1 MLMDSLMEN
10 PIAKIAQENNAE
22 IIVEDLFLINQLM
35 IQIQEVMMQEAQIIG
50 KKILILEFIEMLKL
64 SMQ

>member
-1 MLMDSLMEN
+1 MEN